1 MASTRSSLV
10 QTAQANIKRQ
20 LLEGST
26 AQFFR
31 GMGDRIIA
39 ADPGELLTS
48 LSETIASLSLGIII
62 EVTAGDAPHWDQVDW
77 NAELTIFENP
87 VLNRT
92 GGDGKTADIVLDA
105 IFRCF
110 IDGGAFYP
118 TRFAMLPG
126 DERVGWVVSGTTP
139 VAMLETPNPGGTC

>member
-20 LLEGST
+20 LLEGDM

-48 LSETIASLSLGIII
+48 LAETLASLSLGIVI
-62 EVTAGDAPHWDQVDW
+62 EVTAGEAPHWDRVDW
-77 NAELTIFENP
+77 DAELTIFENP
-87 VLNRT
+87 VLNRP
-92 GGDGKTADIVLDA
+92 GDGKTADMVLDA
-105 IFRCF
+105 VFRCF
-110 IDGGAFYP
+110 VDGGAFYP

-126 DERVGWVVSGTTP
+126 DERVGWVVTGTTP
-139 VAMLETPNPGGTC
+139 VAMLETPNPGGNC